1 MVKTHGLTHLSLAVQ
16 DPNRSVEF
24 YAKAFGV
31 REYYRDEEQ
40 IQVLGPGPNDVIAFV
55 RDRKNA
61 GKRAGIDHFGF
72 RLTDPKDID
81 LAVQEVEKAGGRLLR
96 RGEHGPG
103 LPYAYFA
110 DPDGYEIEV
119 WFE

>member
-40 IQVLGPGPNDVIAFV
+40 IQVLGPG
-55 RDRKNA
+55 
-61 GKRAGIDHFGF
+61 
-72 RLTDPKDID
+72 
-81 LAVQEVEKAGGRLLR
+81 GRLR

-110 DPDGYEIEV
+110 DRDGYEIEV